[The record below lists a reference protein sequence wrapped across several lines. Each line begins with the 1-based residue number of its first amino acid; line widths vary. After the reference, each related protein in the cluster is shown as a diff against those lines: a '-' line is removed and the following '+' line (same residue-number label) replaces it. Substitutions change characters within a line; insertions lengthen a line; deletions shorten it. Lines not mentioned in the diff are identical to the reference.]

1 VQTEVIM
8 IAFSSWS
15 DDLWLKIDIQ
25 LFVRSSYFRPYTTE
39 RLNFELIIQIFKY
52 GATSLIIFHI
62 DILSRSPLT

>member
-1 VQTEVIM
+1 MQTEVIM

-39 RLNFELIIQIFKY
+39 RLKL
-52 GATSLIIFHI
+52 
-62 DILSRSPLT
+62 